1 MDAEP
6 KHGVSRRQVEGA
18 FHFFKPGPMPNI
30 FSRLQLWE
38 DSSPRTPAGQMA
50 CDEAI
55 LNSCGMPVLRVYRW
69 AAPAVT
75 FGYAQRLAAV
85 EPLASRLP
93 VMRRWSGGG
102 MVFHGSDVTLALAIP
117 ASEAAASGSSRE
129 IYCAIH
135 EGLLPA
141 IQKYLPDARLV
152 LPEECRC
159 GPVCFESPV
168 AFDIIAGAS
177 KICGGALRRS
187 KAGFL
192 YQGSLHL
199 SAVAP
204 AEIANSLAAE
214 VSHFEKAA
222 SLQPA
227 IDKLASGKYETLAW
241 LAMR

>member
-1 MDAEP
+1 MP
-6 KHGVSRRQVEGA
+6 K
-18 FHFFKPGPMPNI
+18 I
-30 FSRLQLWE
+30 FTRLQLWE

-50 CDEAI
+50 CDEA
-55 LNSCGMPVLRVYRW
+55 LLQSCGMPVMRVYRW
-69 AAPAVT
+69 AAPAMT

-85 EPLASRLP
+85 ESLACRLP
-93 VMRRWSGGG
+93 LMRRWSGGG

-117 ASEAAASGSSRE
+117 GSEAAASGSSRD
-129 IYCAIH
+129 IYSAIH
-135 EGLLPA
+135 AGLLPA
-141 IQKYLPDARLV
+141 IQKYLPNARLV

-187 KAGFL
+187 KAGVL

-199 SAVAP
+199 PGAVP
-204 AEIANSLAAE
+204 AEIANSLAAD
-214 VSHFEKAA
+214 VSRFEKAA
-222 SLQPA
+222 SLQAA
-227 IDKLASGKYETLAW
+227 IEKLASGKYETPAW